1 MSPLVLSVLL
11 CVVSAVCYAAGAIVQ
26 ERVAATGP
34 HGTYAPLAQP
44 RWWGAVVLTGAGAGL
59 HVAALAYG
67 PLSLV
72 QPLGALTIVF
82 ALPMGALVVRRRV
95 AAAGWRGAILASAGL
110 AGLMSLTGE
119 ARPGESLN
127 TSERPVLAV
136 GALVAAALLVLGA
149 RWVRRPVVRG
159 VALAVAAGAV
169 FGMASVF
176 TKTVAEGW
184 ADGEALAVLA
194 PSMAAVAVLAVSG
207 LLLSQAS
214 YRGAGLAAPLATA
227 TVVNPAVAAAVG
239 IAAMGERFRYGLPG
253 ELLALVAAAVAAV
266 GVVMLTV
273 EGSKHEPQEQEQEQE
288 RETDGPRGP
297 RGPGGTRSTTP
308 LPRPARELSPN
319 PAAAAPAAAPE
330 PSLERRSRLRLPRG
344 ERFGAFR
351 GAADEDGTGRRLV
364 TAGAKSTAK

>member
-34 HGTYAPLAQP
+34 HGAYAPFGQP
-44 RWWGAVVLTGAGAGL
+44 RWWGAVVLTGAGAAL

-95 AAAGWRGAILASAGL
+95 AAAGWHGALLASVGL

-119 ARPGESLN
+119 ARPGESLD
-127 TSERPVLAV
+127 TAERPVLAV
-136 GALVAAALLVLGA
+136 GVLVMAALLVLA
-149 RWVRRPVVRG
+149 TRRMRRPVVRG

-184 ADGEALAVLA
+184 ADGETLAVLA
-194 PSMAAVAVLAVSG
+194 PSLAAVAVLAVSG

-239 IAAMGERFRYGLPG
+239 IVAMGERFR
-253 ELLALVAAAVAAV
+253 
-266 GVVMLTV
+266 
-273 EGSKHEPQEQEQEQE
+273 
-288 RETDGPRGP
+288 
-297 RGPGGTRSTTP
+297 
-308 LPRPARELSPN
+308 
-319 PAAAAPAAAPE
+319 
-330 PSLERRSRLRLPRG
+330 
-344 ERFGAFR
+344 
-351 GAADEDGTGRRLV
+351 
-364 TAGAKSTAK
+364 